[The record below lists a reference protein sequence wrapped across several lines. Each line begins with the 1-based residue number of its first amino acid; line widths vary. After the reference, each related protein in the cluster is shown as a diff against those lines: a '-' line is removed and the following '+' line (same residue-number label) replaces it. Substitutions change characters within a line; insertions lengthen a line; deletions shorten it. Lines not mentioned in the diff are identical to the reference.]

1 MRTLVVEDGFADW
14 RGKARDLLAAEV
26 APEKVLWE
34 DGGAEG
40 LFGALDGAADG
51 RPPGEPPTVPREFV
65 DLAKTV
71 SHHASPERWGLLYR
85 VLWRLTHGGER
96 DLLRIASDADVARLQ
111 AMRKAVGRD
120 VHKMH
125 AFVRFKK
132 VGEDA
137 ETGRERFVAW
147 FEPDHRIMP
156 LAAPFFRKRFAGMDW
171 TIFTPTGSAH
181 WDGKSLQHGPG
192 VASMQAPDDM
202 ELEELWKS
210 YYKSIFNPA
219 RLKVKAMQAEMPKK
233 YWNNLPEAE
242 LVGELI
248 AGGGRRVAGMMREEA
263 SKTRDLPKNAYLRQL
278 NKMNALDGL
287 AVEPGDHVGEP
298 LAALKKAASACRA
311 CPLHENATATVFGE
325 GPEDAAIMMVGEQ
338 PGDQEDL
345 TGGVFVGPAGR
356 LLDKALAEAGI
367 NREMIYLTNAVKH
380 FKWERDGKRRL
391 HQTPNMGE
399 VGKCRPWLLA
409 ELMQV
414 KPRTLVCLGA
424 TAARSLLDPGFRLVE
439 ERGLIKRPDLA
450 EIVVATVHP
459 AHLLRHGHGTH
470 GPEWTEFVADL
481 RQAR

>member
-1 MRTLVVEDGFADW
+1 
-14 RGKARDLLAAEV
+14 
-26 APEKVLWE
+26 
-34 DGGAEG
+34 
-40 LFGALDGAADG
+40 
-51 RPPGEPPTVPREFV
+51 
-65 DLAKTV
+65 
-71 SHHASPERWGLLYR
+71 
-85 VLWRLTHGGER
+85 
-96 DLLRIASDADVARLQ
+96 
-111 AMRKAVGRD
+111 
-120 VHKMH
+120 
-125 AFVRFKK
+125 
-132 VGEDA
+132 
-137 ETGRERFVAW
+137 
-147 FEPDHRIMP
+147 
-156 LAAPFFRKRFAGMDW
+156 
-171 TIFTPTGSAH
+171 
-181 WDGKSLQHGPG
+181 
-192 VASMQAPDDM
+192 MQAPDDM